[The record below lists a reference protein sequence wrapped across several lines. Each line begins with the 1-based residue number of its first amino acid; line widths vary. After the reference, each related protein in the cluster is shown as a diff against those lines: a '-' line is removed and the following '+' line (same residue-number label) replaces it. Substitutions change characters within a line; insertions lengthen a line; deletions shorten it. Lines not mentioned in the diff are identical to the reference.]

1 MIDCQL
7 ANFAVDLLGSEAPF
21 TVRAAYGE
29 QLAEGRFPYDVR
41 QAEWQT
47 RLAQLARP
55 DLRPGQAVLREC
67 GAALFAALLARDVRD
82 LWLSARADLDAGRID
97 GLRVRLHAASTAVAD
112 LPWETLY
119 DADRGH
125 MLAASTH
132 TTLVRGVR
140 WLRYVGGARPLQLTL
155 PVRLL
160 LAIPEDPTGQI
171 DAAREEER
179 ILAALAPL
187 HPDGVTWETLTGR
200 FNALDL
206 RHRLERGGFDAL
218 HLITHGTAAGLLL
231 WENDEATIA
240 PAAALRAALEAAPRV
255 RLAVL
260 NACETAVGAGG
271 APVTSVGAHL
281 LQAGLPA
288 VVAMQ
293 FPIADQAAAAF
304 AEHFYA
310 ELLTGRCPGAVD
322 VAVTRARSALYTRSP
337 DELAYATPVIW
348 LNAPNGQIFAPDRRV
363 RLRQRPA
370 APPDLAPLR
379 AERAGLEAWLAAV
392 PPVDAAHAPTLLRP
406 MATRLVSELR
416 ECHDLLAQLDALE
429 QQPVQPQLAAQYADK
444 LARLRSSQETIDKLV
459 QLLRQPPDRPL

>member
-7 ANFAVDLLGSEAPF
+7 ANFAIDLLGSDAPF

-29 QLAEGRFPYDVR
+29 HIAEGVFHHDVR

-47 RLAQLARP
+47 WLAQLTPP
-55 DLRPGQAVLREC
+55 DLRPGQPVLAAC
-67 GAALFAALLARDVRD
+67 GAALFQALLAGDVRD
-82 LWLSARADLDAGRID
+82 LWLSARADLDAGRIA
-97 GLRVRLHAASTAVAD
+97 GLRVRLQAASTAVAD

-125 MLAASTH
+125 TLAASTH

-155 PVRLL
+155 PLHLL

-171 DAAREEER
+171 DAAAEEAR

-206 RHRLERGGFDAL
+206 RRRLERGGFDVL
-218 HLITHGTAAGLLL
+218 HLITHGTAEGVLL
-231 WENDEATIA
+231 WENDEAVIA

-260 NACETAVGAGG
+260 NACETAIGAGA

-304 AEHFYA
+304 AEHFYI

-322 VAVTRARSALYTRSP
+322 VAVTLARSALYTRSP

-348 LNAPNGQIFAPDRRV
+348 LNAPDGQIFIPDRRV
-363 RLRQRPA
+363 RLHQRPT

-379 AERAGLEAWLAAV
+379 ADRVSWKPGWPLCRPSMPHNV
-392 PPVDAAHAPTLLRP
+392 PTLLRP
-406 MATRLVSELR
+406 MATSLANELR

-444 LARLRSSQETIDKLV
+444 LARLRSSQETVNKLV
-459 QLLRQPPDRPL
+459 QILRQPPARPL